1 MNVAIDYRPFP
12 PPLRYET
19 LITPIGAQPAKEDG
33 TVQMLQQWA
42 QDNYE
47 TIGFI
52 VVNLGN
58 AALTIG
64 KWGIEMTT
72 PFLQDL
78 VNNH

>member
-1 MNVAIDYRPFP
+1 MQ
-12 PPLRYET
+12 T
-19 LITPIGAQPAKEDG
+19 
-33 TVQMLQQWA
+33 LQQWA

-64 KWGIEMTT
+64 KLSIELAT
-72 PFLQDL
+72 PLLQEL

>member
-1 MNVAIDYRPFP
+1 M
-12 PPLRYET
+12 
-19 LITPIGAQPAKEDG
+19 
-33 TVQMLQQWA
+33 QMLQQWA

-47 TIGFI
+47 TIGFF

-64 KWGIEMTT
+64 KWGIEMAT
-72 PFLQDL
+72 PLLQEL